1 MENYS
6 RIFEISR
13 KILKGYNEN
22 IYKPQG
28 IRISGSGFVKALS
41 PLVKSMSEDKT
52 LPIFERLIELKGRA
66 PISELEQEL
75 RDRIPMLRARI
86 RALAWKYK
94 LVSFEKK
101 NEEEE
106 IVLKDLIT
114 ALRDYYMEDY
124 SKFRKELQ
132 EIDNVEIVS
141 VENEIESYS

>member
-13 KILKGYNEN
+13 KILKEYNEN

-28 IRISGSGFVKALS
+28 IKISGSGFVKALS
-41 PLVKSMSEDKT
+41 PLVKSMSEDET
-52 LPIFERLIELKGRA
+52 LPIFEKLIELKGRA

-141 VENEIESYS
+141 IENEIESYS